1 MFPLLLLG
9 DEVVPVSCSVSLG
22 SKAQPLLDDDGIAVN
37 GHRAVNVPGGSV
49 NTKRSLETEAPKTT
63 KFGIPIQTYKS
74 VKWAMIIAIALMW
87 MQQLSGINAVCFTFS
102 AQRLPSCC

>member
-1 MFPLLLLG
+1 M
-9 DEVVPVSCSVSLG
+9 VKVPCAVSLG
-22 SKAQPLLDDDGIAVN
+22 SKAQPLLDDDGMVVN

-63 KFGIPIQTYKS
+63 KFGIPIQSYQS

-87 MQQLSGINAVCFTFS
+87 MQQLSGINAVCFHII
-102 AQRLPSCC
+102 RC